1 MAIHMLNNAHVTVG
15 GVDLSEYAKEV
26 RVNDGYDQL
35 DPTAMGDTA
44 RRRKKGL
51 QDWTVEIQFLQDFAA
66 SKVDVT
72 LSPLVGADTCALVI
86 RPVNAAKSA
95 TNPEWGGNGY
105 LASYSPIDGS
115 VGDLHT
121 TTVTFLSNGA
131 LSRSV

>member
-1 MAIHMLNNAHVTVG
+1 MAIHVLNNAYVTIG
-15 GVDLSEYAKEV
+15 GTDLSAYVKEV
-26 RVNDGYDQL
+26 RITDNYDQL

-51 QDWTVEIQFLQDFAA
+51 QDWTVEVRLLQDFAA
-66 SKVDVT
+66 LAVDAV

-86 RPVNAAKSA
+86 RPTDAAKSA

-105 LASYSPIDGS
+105 LASYSPIGGT
-115 VGDLHT
+115 VGNLHE